1 MINAAIVGLGWWG
14 QVLVNSVQGKSDKI
28 RFTTGTTRTLSKAE
42 DFANEKGFQLVA
54 SYEELLAD
62 PEVDAVVLATPH
74 SLHRPQ
80 TEAAA
85 AAGKHVFCEKPFTL
99 FKEDAEAA
107 STAAEAAGIVL
118 AIGQNRRVN
127 PAFLDMQ
134 QRLADNWFGTVLHVE
149 GHMSA
154 PGLWKYTPGSWRVDR
169 DECPAGGMTG
179 MGIHL
184 LDAIIAMFGE
194 IESVYAQSRRVI
206 QSEGL
211 DEMTSAM
218 LKLKSGMSAYLATSV
233 ATEWCFSFRIFGEN
247 GWVESQNFPMD
258 TMIVRPRGGEPE
270 TIKFDAF
277 DMEHGELEAFAD
289 AISGTAEFPV
299 PIADVIHAT
308 SVMRAI
314 IDSAEQEEP
323 VNVA

>member
-28 RFTTGTTRTLSKAE
+28 RFTKGTTRTLSKAE
-42 DFANEKGFQLVA
+42 DFANEKGVELVA
-54 SYEELLAD
+54 SYEDLLAD
-62 PEVDAVVLATPH
+62 PDVDAVVLATPH
-74 SLHRPQ
+74 SMHRPQ

-99 FKEDAEAA
+99 YKADAVAA
-107 STAAEAAGIVL
+107 SAAAEAAGSIL

-127 PAFLDMQ
+127 PAFIDLQ
-134 QRLADNWFGTVLHVE
+134 KRVADNWFGTLLHVE

-184 LDAIIAMFGE
+184 LDAIVAMFGE
-194 IESVYAQSRRVI
+194 VESVYAQSRRII

-233 ATEWCFSFRIFGEN
+233 ATEWCFSFRVFGEN
-247 GWVESQNFPMD
+247 GWVEIQNFPMD

-270 TIKFDAF
+270 TIKLDAF

-289 AISGTAEFPV
+289 AISGTADFPV

-314 IDSAEQEEP
+314 IDSAEQEKP
-323 VNVA
+323 INVA

>member
-28 RFTTGTTRTLSKAE
+28 KFTKGTTRTLSKAE
-42 DFANEKGFQLVA
+42 VFAGEKGIELVA
-54 SYEELLAD
+54 SYEDLLD
-62 PEVDAVVLATPH
+62 DQGVDAVVLATPH
-74 SLHRPQ
+74 SIHRPQ

-99 FKEDAEAA
+99 YKEDAEAA
-107 STAAEAAGIVL
+107 SAAALAAGVVL
-118 AIGQNRRVN
+118 AIGMNRRVN
-127 PAFLDMQ
+127 PAFLDLQ
-134 QRLADNWFGTVLHVE
+134 QRVADNWFGTVLHVE

-154 PGLWKYTPGSWRVDR
+154 PGIWKYTPGSWRVDR
-169 DECPAGGMTG
+169 DECPAGGMTA

-184 LDAIIAMFGE
+184 IDAIVAMFGE
-194 IESVYAQSRRVI
+194 VESVYAQSRRVI

-211 DEMTSAM
+211 DEITSAM
-218 LKLKSGMSAYLATSV
+218 LKLNSGLSAYLATAL
-233 ATEWCFSFRIFGEN
+233 ATEWCFSFRIIGEN

-270 TIKFDAF
+270 EIKFEAF
-277 DMEHGELEAFAD
+277 DMEHAELEAFAD
-289 AISGTAEFPV
+289 AITGTADYPV
-299 PIADVIHAT
+299 TIADAIHAT

-314 IDSAEQEEP
+314 IDSSEQEKP
-323 VNVA
+323 IDVA